1 MAADFKGLEIKLGA
15 DTKEFEKEMKK
26 VNGQINNT
34 TKQVDLL
41 VKGLA
46 LEFDSK
52 RFAEAQR
59 LAQSAL
65 AQTEN
70 KVQTLRDRLA
80 ALNEKG
86 VDPNSSSYQMMQREL
101 LKTENSAI
109 LLKNRLEEINN
120 LKLDLVAKKIEKVGS
135 TLSSV
140 GQKLAPVSAAA
151 AAAIAGI
158 SAVGLSAVKT
168 GDDIA
173 TMAAQLNLN
182 AESLQRWQYIAMQTD
197 VSNEQLQNAFT
208 KTQSALA
215 DLATGQSSPAATALQ
230 QLGLTTEQAALGM
243 EHNLQGIVE
252 SLSNLESQTQQA
264 ALANEL
270 FGDRL
275 GSKLLPL
282 LQAGGDGLKGLAD
295 EFETFS
301 YLTNDQVQNLGQFDN
316 VLNRI
321 KYAFGAI
328 KNQLGASLL
337 PLMESLSEIISTK
350 IIPFVQR
357 LSDRLSELT
366 LGQQKTMLVVAALVA
381 ALAPVLI
388 IVGKITSSVGGLV
401 RSIGGLGKAFSVLA
415 AHPALLA
422 LGVLIGLLATLY
434 SSNEEFRESINSLVE
449 TLGKSLQPAVDLLV
463 NLFQG
468 LMTILRPVI
477 SAFGDI
483 LTPIITALVNVLNPL
498 VTILSKHLLPIFE
511 FIGKWVGIISTAI
524 GALIQLLSEGLG
536 SALTAL
542 ANLIKDVIGGIPT
555 FFQNVVKFVENA
567 INSMIGLINNLID
580 RINGIG
586 QAIGLTIPKIKDVEF
601 NITSHQTSS
610 VQPPSK
616 TAETITSGVKAQQIV
631 AATPNV
637 ASAIVTNN
645 NDYSSKQITISPGA
659 VVINNYA
666 ADIDSLELAEAV
678 NRKLAELL

>member
-1 MAADFKGLEIKLGA
+1 
-15 DTKEFEKEMKK
+15 
-26 VNGQINNT
+26 
-34 TKQVDLL
+34 
-41 VKGLA
+41 
-46 LEFDSK
+46 
-52 RFAEAQR
+52 
-59 LAQSAL
+59 
-65 AQTEN
+65 
-70 KVQTLRDRLA
+70 
-80 ALNEKG
+80 
-86 VDPNSSSYQMMQREL
+86 
-101 LKTENSAI
+101 
-109 LLKNRLEEINN
+109 
-120 LKLDLVAKKIEKVGS
+120 
-135 TLSSV
+135 
-140 GQKLAPVSAAA
+140 
-151 AAAIAGI
+151 
-158 SAVGLSAVKT
+158 
-168 GDDIA
+168 
-173 TMAAQLNLN
+173 
-182 AESLQRWQYIAMQTD
+182 
-197 VSNEQLQNAFT
+197 
-208 KTQSALA
+208 
-215 DLATGQSSPAATALQ
+215 
-230 QLGLTTEQAALGM
+230 
-243 EHNLQGIVE
+243 
-252 SLSNLESQTQQA
+252 
-264 ALANEL
+264 
-270 FGDRL
+270 
-275 GSKLLPL
+275 
-282 LQAGGDGLKGLAD
+282 
-295 EFETFS
+295 
-301 YLTNDQVQNLGQFDN
+301 
-316 VLNRI
+316 
-321 KYAFGAI
+321 
-328 KNQLGASLL
+328 
-337 PLMESLSEIISTK
+337 
-350 IIPFVQR
+350 
-357 LSDRLSELT
+357 
-366 LGQQKTMLVVAALVA
+366 
-381 ALAPVLI
+381 
-388 IVGKITSSVGGLV
+388 
-401 RSIGGLGKAFSVLA
+401 
-415 AHPALLA
+415 
-422 LGVLIGLLATLY
+422 
-434 SSNEEFRESINSLVE
+434 LVE

-524 GALIQLLSEGLG
+524 GVLIQLLSEGLG

-616 TAETITSGVKAQQIV
+616 TAETITSGVKAQQTV